1 MVATDANIANQ
12 EIHKTSFPHGMME
25 SSFWKDTLYEVI
37 GQMDPWDIDIS
48 ELATEYASKVE
59 QMKDM
64 NFTIPAN
71 VVIVT
76 AVLLRMKA
84 DIVGNIPISM
94 DEFMPEFLEGDF
106 DLFGELDPSAFS
118 SAGDKLK
125 REIEGDDGL
134 PIHVKPK
141 RIVKRRVTAVE
152 LINAIQGV
160 LEEKT
165 LKQKLKKE
173 GNGNGNGKKELEIAL
188 TANITE
194 LIEETYQRVRDI
206 LSTKDVAL
214 FSEMAGNLEEKISLF
229 LSLLYLSNNQRVK
242 LEQESLYDE
251 IFIKCA

>member
-12 EIHKTSFPHGMME
+12 DIRKASFPHGMME
-25 SSFWKDTLYEVI
+25 NSFWKDTLYEVI

-59 QMKDM
+59 QMEDM

-94 DEFMPEFLEGDF
+94 DEFMPEFLEGEF
-106 DLFGELDPSAFS
+106 DIFGELDPGAFS
-118 SAGDKLK
+118 SAGDTLR
-125 REIEGDDGL
+125 REITGDDGL
-134 PIHVKPK
+134 PINVKPK

-173 GNGNGNGKKELEIAL
+173 GNGNGNGKKVMEIAIA
-188 TANITE
+188 ANITE
-194 LIEETYQRVRDI
+194 LIDETYKRVMELI
-206 LSTKDVAL
+206 SSKDVAL
-214 FSEMAGNLEEKISLF
+214 FSEMADSLDEKISTLM
-229 LSLLYLSNNQRVK
+229 SLLYLSNNQKVK
-242 LEQESLYDE
+242 LEQEHLYDE
-251 IFIKCA
+251 IFIRCA

>member
-12 EIHKTSFPHGMME
+12 EIRKTSFPHGMME

-59 QMKDM
+59 QMEDM

-94 DEFMPEFLEGDF
+94 DEFRPDFLEGDF

-118 SAGDKLK
+118 SVGDTLK
-125 REIEGDDGL
+125 SEVMGEDGL
-134 PIHVKPK
+134 PIKVNPK
-141 RIVKRRVTAVE
+141 RIVKRRVTAAE

-173 GNGNGNGKKELEIAL
+173 GNGNGNGKKVMEI
-188 TANITE
+188 TIEANITE
-194 LIEETYQRVRDI
+194 LIEETYKRVMELI
-206 LSTKDVAL
+206 ASKDVAL
-214 FSEMAGNLEEKISLF
+214 FSEMANSLDEKISTLM
-229 LSLLYLSNNQRVK
+229 SLLYLSNNQKVK
-242 LEQESLYDE
+242 LEQEHLYEE

>member
-12 EIHKTSFPHGMME
+12 EIRKTSFPHEMME

-59 QMKDM
+59 QMEDM

-118 SAGDKLK
+118 SVGDTLK
-125 REIEGDDGL
+125 SEVTGEDGL
-134 PIHVKPK
+134 PIKVNPK
-141 RIVKRRVTAVE
+141 RIVKRRVTAAE

-173 GNGNGNGKKELEIAL
+173 GNGNGKKVMEIAIA
-188 TANITE
+188 ANITE
-194 LIEETYQRVRDI
+194 LIEETYKRVMELI
-206 LSTKDVAL
+206 SAKDVAL
-214 FSEMAGNLEEKISLF
+214 FSEMADSLDEKISTLM
-229 LSLLYLSNNQRVK
+229 SLLYLSNNQKVK
-242 LEQESLYDE
+242 LEQEHLYEE

>member
-1 MVATDANIANQ
+1 MFAQGFD
-12 EIHKTSFPHGMME
+12 FHGMIE
-25 SSFWKDTLYEVI
+25 NSFWKDILYEVI

-48 ELATEYASKVE
+48 ELATEYASRVEGMEEMDFKV
-59 QMKDM
+59 
-64 NFTIPAN
+64 PAN

-84 DIVGNIPISM
+84 DIVGNIPITL
-94 DEFMPEFLEGDF
+94 DEFMPEFLEGGEF

-165 LKQKLKKE
+165 LKQKLKSE
-173 GNGNGNGKKELEIAL
+173 GNGNGNGKKAMEIAIS
-188 TANITE
+188 TNITE
-194 LIEETYQRVRDI
+194 LIDETYKRVVELI
-206 LSTKDVAL
+206 SAKDVAV
-214 FSEMAGNLEEKISLF
+214 FSEMAGSIEEKISVL
-229 LSLLYLSNNQRVK
+229 LSLLYLSNNQKVT